1 MSQLV
6 VTATGK
12 DRPGLVGELTGELF
26 SLGANILETRMVNL
40 RGQFALMLLL
50 ELPDDKRAAV
60 ESSLPGKGQSMG
72 LTIHITPQ
80 QTLTPTTRGLS
91 YKLRSYSVDQPGI
104 IARLSA
110 PLRAVGA
117 NIEELSARQES
128 APFAGEPIFIADFR
142 LTVPST
148 VHFPT
153 LRAEL
158 EKLAANLNCDIDLQ
172 PMT

>member
-1 MSQLV
+1 MSDLV
-6 VTATGK
+6 VTAIGK

-26 SLGANILETRMVNL
+26 SLGANIIETRMVNL

-50 ELPDDKRAAV
+50 ELADDKRTKLDADLPTRAKAIGLAVHLSPQEAAPAPV
-60 ESSLPGKGQSMG
+60 
-72 LTIHITPQ
+72 
-80 QTLTPTTRGLS
+80 RGLS
-91 YKLRSYSVDQPGI
+91 YTLRSYSIDQPGI

-158 EKLAANLNCDIDLQ
+158 EKLAGSLNCDIDLQ